1 MHIQSDRTAST
12 VFLQEKSSRS
22 CHRVSGRGGDR
33 EKGKKKVRQR
43 GTINVER
50 KGHMQHGKIG
60 KYLKKISRYNI

>member
-1 MHIQSDRTAST
+1 MQ
-12 VFLQEKSSRS
+12 
-22 CHRVSGRGGDR
+22 GDR